1 MLCWCLMLLACP
13 SKDQILIF
21 LLVIIKAHLG
31 AATWVATL
39 GNRYSSQLLRRLLLQ
54 QLGFSE
60 ARELVLDHC
69 CSKTEAEGSVLLFKE
84 LLVSLCF
91 YHRNIAKLIELLLY
105 AQDQGNLKR
114 FLPSACT
121 QEVTASGSGC
131 PSASSPYRAA
141 SACGRWGCRRGA
153 AGI

>member
-1 MLCWCLMLLACP
+1 MLLACP

-39 GNRYSSQLLRRLLLQ
+39 GNRYTSQLLRRLLLQ

-60 ARELVLDHC
+60 AREFC

-84 LLVSLCF
+84 LLFPCVF
-91 YHRNIAKLIELLLY
+91 TTE
-105 AQDQGNLKR
+105 
-114 FLPSACT
+114 T
-121 QEVTASGSGC
+121 
-131 PSASSPYRAA
+131 
-141 SACGRWGCRRGA
+141 
-153 AGI
+153 